1 MMGKFMTL
9 GRTLLFA
16 VLLITLVSCGAGGS
30 AQPTQTPVY
39 IVVPVDT
46 PQGGSAEEGS
56 EAGAYPTPTT
66 CRAEVVEQTYQNGR
80 MFWVGGTLEERCKT
94 EHDFAPGSGKI
105 WVLILD
111 KNGYEGDW
119 LSFEDDWDEESDPP
133 YDITLDVP
141 EGLIQPARGFGKVWR
156 EKLTD
161 EQRDALGWAT
171 QDEYKYVTDYRY
183 ESGGFVDAQGEFVAR
198 PGLHVLVTLG
208 GDRVFLDEPSQT
220 FDLVPADSSSGG
232 E

>member
-1 MMGKFMTL
+1 MMGIPKTL
-9 GRTLLFA
+9 GRMLLLVA
-16 VLLITLVSCGAGGS
+16 MSSMLVSCGISGS

-46 PQGGSAEEGS
+46 PQAGDAGGGS

-80 MFWVGGTLEERCKT
+80 MFWVGGTLEERCKA

-105 WVLILD
+105 WVLILHE
-111 KNGYEGDW
+111 NGYEGDW
-119 LSFEDDWDEESDPP
+119 LSFDDDWDEDTDAP

-141 EGLIQPARGFGKVWR
+141 EGLIQPVRGFGKVWR

-171 QDEYKYVTDYRY
+171 QNEFKFVTDYRY

-198 PGLHVLVTLG
+198 PGLHMLVTLG